1 MGTKNNKQK
10 PSKNTSISITNSAF
24 STETSQ
30 SITNIIS
37 INSITTNRDNKSK
50 SSIASEILLINKF
63 KNTSGVATNNPIA
76 STSSNKTGVIYR
88 FAKEIEEDLEIR
100 KNSGEVNRKKELNR
114 NRTNS
119 VRFSEDIATFRFERK
134 SKDDL
139 KISLA
144 ENPEEQSELQV
155 YRKKSSLFP
164 AAKIFKLIR
173 ATTK

>member
-50 SSIASEILLINKF
+50 SSLASEILLINKF
-63 KNTSGVATNNPIA
+63 NNATGNNQTSDT
-76 STSSNKTGVIYR
+76 TTTTTNKTGVIYR
-88 FAKEIEEDLEIR
+88 FAKEIEDDLEMR
-100 KNSGEVNRKKELNR
+100 KNSGEVNKKKNQQR
-114 NRTNS
+114 TRTNS

-139 KISLA
+139 KIALA
-144 ENPEEQSELQV
+144 ENSEEQSELQV

-173 ATTK
+173 ATK